1 MVAPSDMMDGRIAGI
16 RDCLDEHGFENIPI
30 MSYAVKFASAFY
42 GPFREAAGSAP
53 QFGDRRGYQMDFHN
67 GREALKEALLDVEEG
82 TDFLIVKPALAY
94 GDLIR
99 QVRDATNIPVATYS
113 VSGEYA
119 MVKAAAEKGWI
130 DEERIVCE
138 MAASAYRAGADLY
151 ISYYAKELAKF
162 MREGRI
168 G

>member
-1 MVAPSDMMDGRIAGI
+1 MD
-16 RDCLDEHGFENIPI
+16 
-30 MSYAVKFASAFY
+30 Y
-42 GPFREAAGSAP
+42 
-53 QFGDRRGYQMDFHN
+53 HN
-67 GREALKEALLDVEEG
+67 RREALKEALLDVEEG
-82 TDFLIVKPALAY
+82 ADILMVKPAMSYL
-94 GDLIR
+94 DL
-99 QVRDATNIPVATYS
+99 VREVKDATNLPMATYS

-151 ISYYAKELAKF
+151 ISYYAKELARF